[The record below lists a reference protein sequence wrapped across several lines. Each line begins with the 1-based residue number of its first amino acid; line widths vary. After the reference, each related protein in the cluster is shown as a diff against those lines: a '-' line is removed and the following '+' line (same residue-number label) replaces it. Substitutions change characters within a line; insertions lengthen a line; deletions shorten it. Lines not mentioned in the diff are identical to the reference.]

1 MKIRSYSRKALVA
14 FLMALL
20 LITAVNLVSA
30 APTQIEQAQTGG
42 TAVIQAGTLNVRSG
56 PGVAYQVVAV
66 TRWGD
71 VVTLLGRNANSS
83 WAKIRIASGVEGWVN
98 AAYLSTDTAI
108 SSLPDLSETAVPDAN
123 ARALINEGMLNVRSG
138 PGMEY
143 PVVVAIGNGNYV
155 QVIGRDAAS
164 TWVKVV
170 THTGHQ
176 GWLNSIYTT
185 MTVPL
190 SAIPAV
196 ATPSAP
202 TQPVQ
207 PPTDPV
213 QPIEPS
219 GATAVVTAGM
229 LNVRSGP
236 SMAYSVVSYLP
247 YGQTV
252 GVLGRATNSA
262 WVKVQTPTGATG
274 WINSEY
280 TQMNTSLD
288 ALPVIDSAVS
298 PYGTVTVISNGLNVR
313 SGPSTSYSIL
323 AGVYYGTTLS
333 LMGQNADGSWY
344 QIQTPSGITG
354 WVNAAYVQ

>member
-20 LITAVNLVSA
+20 LITAVNFVSA
-30 APTQIEQAQTGG
+30 APTQIEQIQTGG
-42 TAVIQAGTLNVRSG
+42 TAVVQAGTLNVRSG

-83 WAKIRIASGVEGWVN
+83 WAKVRIADGRDGWVN
-98 AAYLSTDTAI
+98 ASYLVTDTAI
-108 SSLPDLSETAVPDAN
+108 GSLPNLSETAVPDAN
-123 ARALINEGMLNVRSG
+123 ARALISEGMLNVRSG
-138 PGMEY
+138 PSLEY
-143 PVVVAIGNGNYV
+143 PVVVTIGNGNYV
-155 QVIGRDAAS
+155 QVIGRNAAS
-164 TWVKVV
+164 TWIKVV

-196 ATPSAP
+196 ATPPVSTQPIEP

-207 PPTDPV
+207 PV
-213 QPIEPS
+213 QPS
-219 GATAVVTAGM
+219 GATAVVTTGM

-247 YGQTV
+247 YGQLV
-252 GVLGRATNSA
+252 GILGTANGI
-262 WVKVQTPTGATG
+262 WIKVQTPAGATG
-274 WINSEY
+274 WINSDY
-280 TQMNTSLD
+280 TQMNTTLN
-288 ALPVIDSAVS
+288 ALSVIDSTVS
-298 PYGTVTVISNGLNVR
+298 PYGTVMVISNGLNTR
-313 SGPSTSYSIL
+313 SGPGTNYSIL
-323 AGVYYGTTLS
+323 AGVYYGTTLD
-333 LMGQNADGSWY
+333 LMGQNAAGTWY
-344 QIQTPSGITG
+344 QIQTPSGILG

>member
-1 MKIRSYSRKALVA
+1 MKIRSYFRKVMVA

-42 TAVIQAGTLNVRSG
+42 TAVVHAGTLNVRSG

-71 VVTLLGRNANSS
+71 VVTLLGRNSNSS
-83 WAKIRIASGVEGWVN
+83 WAKVRLADSREGWVN
-98 AAYLSTDTAI
+98 ASYLSTDTSI
-108 SSLPDLSETAVPDAN
+108 GSLPDLSETAVPDAN

-138 PGMEY
+138 PSMEY

-155 QVIGRDAAS
+155 QVIGRDASS
-164 TWVKVV
+164 TWIKVV

-190 SAIPAV
+190 SAVPAV
-196 ATPSAP
+196 AVPPMPATPIEPA
-202 TQPVQ
+202 QPVQ
-207 PPTDPV
+207 PV
-213 QPIEPS
+213 QPS
-219 GATAVVTAGM
+219 GATAFISTGM

-236 SMAYSVVSYLP
+236 SMAYTVVSYLP
-247 YGQTV
+247 YGQLV
-252 GVLGRATNSA
+252 GVLGRAENSA
-262 WVKVQTPTGATG
+262 WVKVNTPAGTTG

-280 TQMNTSLD
+280 TEMNTSLN
-288 ALPVIDSAVS
+288 ALPIIDSTVS
-298 PYGTVTVISNGLNVR
+298 PHGTVTVISNGLNVR
-313 SGPSTSYSIL
+313 SGPGTDYSIL
-323 AGVYYGTTLS
+323 TGVYYGTTLS
-333 LMGQNADGSWY
+333 LMGQNTDGSWY